1 MIKKKGGEIVINKNV
16 DKHSYTKEAI
26 ASRIEDVLQYR
37 KYIDYTPMI
46 SKKKV
51 KKAAEAAKKLK
62 KQIVEGEYDEYL

>member
-1 MIKKKGGEIVINKNV
+1 M
-16 DKHSYTKEAI
+16 DKDDDRYMYTKEAI